1 MRKYI
6 CASTYARLPWRVWAS
21 DEDAGGIGIN
31 AFVTDGGYEVWR
43 TDTGMSSGMMSGP
56 LEVLEVAL
64 FFPCL

>member
-1 MRKYI
+1 
-6 CASTYARLPWRVWAS
+6 VWAS

>member
-21 DEDAGGIGIN
+21 DEDAATGIN